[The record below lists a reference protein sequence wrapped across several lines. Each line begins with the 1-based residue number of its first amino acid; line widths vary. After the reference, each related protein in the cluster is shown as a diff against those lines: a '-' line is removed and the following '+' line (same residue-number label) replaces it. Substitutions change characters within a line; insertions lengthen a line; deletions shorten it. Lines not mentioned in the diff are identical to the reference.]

1 MQKIYYLCRQIVKSS
16 YTIMKKSTLFLLLA
30 LLIGHMTYAENPK
43 HEFRATW
50 LTTGFGIDWPK
61 TKNLELQK
69 ESLCDILDVMAK
81 GNMNA
86 VCLQVRSFADAI
98 YQSSYEPWSSILTGT
113 RGEDPGY
120 DPLAFAIEEA
130 HKRGIK
136 VIPYFG
142 FEISTLS
149 PYWQAMGEEVMVKDV
164 SVNTLKEISMPVD
177 FKLNNGKVLSVSYE
191 NKKNY
196 PQLSLT
202 TIEELPN
209 MVKVNLK
216 PMYEGNDNVK
226 SVQPATFESP
236 YIYMELKNK

>member
-130 HKRGIK
+130 HKRGLELHVWVNPFRVTSSGVLDTTDLVWKNAGQWIIK
-136 VIPYFG
+136 YNN
-142 FEISTLS
+142 SS
-149 PYWQAMGEEVMVKDV
+149 
-164 SVNTLKEISMPVD
+164 
-177 FKLNNGKVLSVSYE
+177 FKGQIIDQIGRASCRERV
-191 NKKNY
+191 
-196 PQLSLT
+196 
-202 TIEELPN
+202 
-209 MVKVNLK
+209 
-216 PMYEGNDNVK
+216 
-226 SVQPATFESP
+226 
-236 YIYMELKNK
+236 